1 MPREPT
7 DIRPCGCLTDSQLI
21 ASLTITGTAR
31 PVLECARL
39 KSANI
44 TPAFLVGVRRGVRA
58 GLYPGDGPAAAR
70 LVEDSDM
77 DSYII
82 APRCYYLAPW
92 QSWLRRRSVQPPN
105 ALRTARAARSTTLT
119 TDDIIQH
126 FPVSCNMDHCNFINF
141 ISCQTHALILIW
153 ISLHGRYF
161 VALAA
166 IAVLFCLHVFPV
178 AFAVLSAVYQ

>member
-1 MPREPT
+1 MRGWNGEETKGRSSSFALGSIRLKSTPMPREPT

-82 APRCYYLAPW
+82 APRCYYLAP
-92 QSWLRRRSVQPPN
+92 
-105 ALRTARAARSTTLT
+105 
-119 TDDIIQH
+119 
-126 FPVSCNMDHCNFINF
+126 
-141 ISCQTHALILIW
+141 
-153 ISLHGRYF
+153 
-161 VALAA
+161 
-166 IAVLFCLHVFPV
+166 
-178 AFAVLSAVYQ
+178 